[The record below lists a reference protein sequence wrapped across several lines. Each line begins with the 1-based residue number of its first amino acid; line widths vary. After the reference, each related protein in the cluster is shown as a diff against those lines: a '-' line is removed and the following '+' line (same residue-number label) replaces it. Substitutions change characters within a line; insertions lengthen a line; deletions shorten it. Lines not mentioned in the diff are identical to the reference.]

1 MLRGV
6 SEGSMVKYVIQKR
19 EPLQSEFVAFL
30 KAVEGDSTGIVSGE
44 DGSEA
49 LRLALAMIESGD
61 EGRVVTVARR

>member
-1 MLRGV
+1 M
-6 SEGSMVKYVIQKR
+6 
-19 EPLQSEFVAFL
+19 
-30 KAVEGDSTGIVSGE
+30 KAVSGEPAGIVSGE